1 MKARWLK
8 AALGALV
15 AVASGCTLFSP
26 AQVETRKEVLSE
38 TPLELPVETTRAT
51 SLLVLVPQTRP
62 IYDTTQMAYST
73 RPYEIAYF
81 SETEWAEKPSRMIQG
96 LLVETLRNT
105 HYFSAVL
112 TPPYSGRYTHVLRSE
127 ILELRQDFTSQP
139 AMLQLDMRFQLSGAT
154 GKLIASK
161 DISIREPMREK
172 TASAG
177 VVAANQATA
186 KLLREL
192 ARFVVEKSG

>member
-1 MKARWLK
+1 VKARWLK